1 MRYFLLLFFLFFSV
15 RSAAQVSNDDK
26 PSVLLYPEVYEVI
39 HLQNTLESQNLIA
52 EKLGDSKQVFWKTLE
67 NEIVLIKIHASHLD
81 AKNPDKSLE
90 LLLKPSSE
98 FNIISSKRY
107 GREYLPQAYVWC
119 LHNR

>member
-1 MRYFLLLFFLFFSV
+1 MRFFLLLFFLFFSV
-15 RSAAQVSNDDK
+15 RSAAQVSNQDK

-39 HLQNTLESQNLIA
+39 HLQNTVESQNLMA

-67 NEIVLIKIHASHLD
+67 NEIILIKVHSSNLD

-90 LLLKPSSE
+90 LLFKPSPE

-107 GREYLPQAYVWC
+107 GREYLPQVYVWC
-119 LHNR
+119 MNNR